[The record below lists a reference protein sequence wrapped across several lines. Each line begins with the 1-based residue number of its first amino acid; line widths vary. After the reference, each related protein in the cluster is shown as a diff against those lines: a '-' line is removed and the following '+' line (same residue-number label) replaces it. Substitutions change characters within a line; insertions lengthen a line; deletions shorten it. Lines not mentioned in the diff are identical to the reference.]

1 MQRNI
6 NLLFIREHGGI
17 SHFVPFPTDGV
28 TFKKLNE
35 NTFTMTLG
43 NGENLYTLAE
53 EDAIDIQKTL
63 KAFTQNSASVPIYP
77 GDFNRFLLERI
88 RDHRLMNV
96 LSVDARLSNLLYDNG
111 VIFVGDLVQLTE
123 EKLLKIENM
132 GKVSVDAIKEFLKN
146 NGLEFGMIIPN
157 WERYRPVK

>member
-17 SHFVPFPTDGV
+17 SHFVPFPTEGV

-63 KAFTQNSASVPIYP
+63 RAFTQNSSSVPIYP
-77 GDFNRFLLERI
+77 GEFNRFLLEKLS
-88 RDHRLMNV
+88 DHRLVKV
-96 LSVDARLSNLLYDNG
+96 LSVDARWNNLLYDNDI
-111 VIFVGDLVQLTE
+111 IFVGDLVQLTE
-123 EKLLKIENM
+123 EKILKIENM
-132 GKVSVDAIKEFLKN
+132 GRVAVNAIKEFLNK
-146 NGLEFGMIIPN
+146 NGLELGMAIPN

>member
-17 SHFVPFPTDGV
+17 SHFVPFPIEGV
-28 TFKKLNE
+28 TFKKLNA
-35 NTFTMTLG
+35 NTFTMTLA
-43 NGENLYTLAE
+43 NGENKYILAE

-63 KAFTQNSASVPIYP
+63 GAYTQNRDSIAVYP
-77 GDFNRFLLERI
+77 GDFNRFFLEKLC
-88 RDHRLMNV
+88 DHRLMNV
-96 LSVDARLSNLLYDNG
+96 LSVEARLTNLLYDNG

-132 GKVSVDAIKEFLKN
+132 GQGSVNAIKEFLKN
-146 NGLEFGMIIPN
+146 NGLELGMVIPN